1 MLQLVA
7 INILTLF
14 TIPCNIEKIA
24 SEENPPNKANVIL
37 FISIFSVR
45 ADDVV
50 NENSSAMMKPEINP
64 IIIVEFNSK
73 ESVGSKV

>member
-14 TIPCNIEKIA
+14 TIPCNIENIA

-50 NENSSAMMKPEINP
+50 NENSSAIMNPEINP
-64 IIIVEFNSK
+64 MIMVEFNSK